1 MSFRG
6 KNYILSLILTSINT
20 GFSNKVFLTCDD
32 QTCFTDTNAGGKS
45 GPAKRAVSVYLV
57 SIEVC
62 STLV

>member
-1 MSFRG
+1 MSLEEQ
-6 KNYILSLILTSINT
+6 NYILSLPLKSINI
-20 GFSNKVFLTCDD
+20 GLSNRVFLTCDD